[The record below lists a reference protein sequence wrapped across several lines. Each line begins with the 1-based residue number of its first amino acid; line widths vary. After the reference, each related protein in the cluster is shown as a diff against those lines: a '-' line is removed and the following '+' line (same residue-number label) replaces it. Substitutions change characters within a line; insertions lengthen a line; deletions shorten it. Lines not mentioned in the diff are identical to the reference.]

1 MLPIEHSECYAFH
14 QICAFRL
21 PSACNG
27 SDDGLTRFVLYVGVW
42 LWLLRTGD
50 GERLKVKGVEATD
63 PTAASTAG
71 GSSVASILSVVTLW
85 KSHSTNVSTDTKT
98 PTHMSGRQ
106 CAANSRWGN
115 PRQKDSHRRVRGQ
128 KSGSSPAAWA
138 IDRSPIFTRDNI
150 EM

>member
-1 MLPIEHSECYAFH
+1 MLPIEHSECCAFH
-14 QICAFRL
+14 QICAFRP

-27 SDDGLTRFVLYVGVW
+27 SDDGLTRFVLYVDAW

-50 GERLKVKGVEATD
+50 GERLKLKGVEATD

-71 GSSVASILSVVTLW
+71 GSSVALILSVVTLW
-85 KSHSTNVSTDTKT
+85 ESRSTNVRTDTKT
-98 PTHMSGRQ
+98 PTHMNGRQ
-106 CAANSRWGN
+106 CAANGRWRN
-115 PRQKDSHRRVRGQ
+115 PRQKDSHCRVRGR
-128 KSGSSPAAWA
+128 KSGSPAAWA